1 MKHKVL
7 NKHKTRGTIYIQWS
21 HEDTPMH
28 PSSSSP
34 QWLSGDMPAI
44 ILTLSSNVFNI
55 SKKKNEK
62 FSRFKNVPLFRAFG
76 LVESEESWKCF
87 LLLAECWF
95 TLPRV
100 ETKESKN
107 SSCMFE
113 VQWNK
118 DYSMSINY
126 CITWCTFV
134 MF

>member
-1 MKHKVL
+1 
-7 NKHKTRGTIYIQWS
+7 
-21 HEDTPMH
+21 MH

-34 QWLSGDMPAI
+34 QWLTGDMPAI

-55 SKKKNEK
+55 LKKKNEK
-62 FSRFKNVPLFRAFG
+62 LSRFKNVPLFQAFG
-76 LVESEESWKCF
+76 LVESEESWKCL

-113 VQWNK
+113 VQ
-118 DYSMSINY
+118 
-126 CITWCTFV
+126 
-134 MF
+134 

>member
-1 MKHKVL
+1 MKHRVL
-7 NKHKTRGTIYIQWS
+7 NSRKTRGTIYIQWS
-21 HEDTPMH
+21 HEDTPIH
-28 PSSSSP
+28 PSSLSP

-100 ETKESKN
+100 EIKESKN

-134 MF
+134 ML

>member
-1 MKHKVL
+1 MKHRVL
-7 NKHKTRGTIYIQWS
+7 NKHKTRGAIHIQWS

-28 PSSSSP
+28 PSFSSP
-34 QWLSGDMPAI
+34 QWLSGNMPAI

-55 SKKKNEK
+55 SKKNNEK
-62 FSRFKNVPLFRAFG
+62 FARFKNVPIFCAFG
-76 LVESEESWKCF
+76 SVESAKSWICF

-107 SSCMFE
+107 PSCVFE

-118 DYSMSINY
+118 DYCLSTIVSRDARLL
-126 CITWCTFV
+126 CFK
-134 MF
+134 

>member
-1 MKHKVL
+1 MKHRVL
-7 NKHKTRGTIYIQWS
+7 KKYKARSVIHIKWS
-21 HEDTPMH
+21 HEDNPMY
-28 PSSSSP
+28 PSSWSP
-34 QWLSGDMPAI
+34 QWFSGDMPAI
-44 ILTLSSNVFNI
+44 IWILSSNAFNI
-55 SKKKNEK
+55 SKKKKKK

-76 LVESEESWKCF
+76 SVESAKSWICF

>member
-1 MKHKVL
+1 MKHRVL
-7 NKHKTRGTIYIQWS
+7 NKHKTRGTIHIQWS

-28 PSSSSP
+28 PSFASP
-34 QWLSGDMPAI
+34 QWFSGNMPAI

-62 FSRFKNVPLFRAFG
+62 FSIFKNVPLFRAFRS
-76 LVESEESWKCF
+76 VESAKSWICF
-87 LLLAECWF
+87 LLLADCWF

-107 SSCMFE
+107 SSCVFE

-118 DYSMSINY
+118 DYSMSVNY
-126 CITWCTFV
+126 CISWCTLV